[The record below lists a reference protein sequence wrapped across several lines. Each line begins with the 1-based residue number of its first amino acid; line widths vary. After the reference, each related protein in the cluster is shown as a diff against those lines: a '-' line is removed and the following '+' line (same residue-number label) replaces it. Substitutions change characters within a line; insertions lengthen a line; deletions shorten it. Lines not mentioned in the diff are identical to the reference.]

1 MDLELVRQQISS
13 QAKKGGPANN
23 FIFFS
28 IQKRWE
34 LDIHIFVKTTQFQIQ
49 PANCSNSF
57 SSVKYFPLLYPDKL
71 KNSEFEWEQ
80 FWFIAKIKKS
90 LPE

>member
-13 QAKKGGPANN
+13 QAKRGGPANN

-28 IQKRWE
+28 GKRQK
-34 LDIHIFVKTTQFQIQ
+34 LDWDICESISVSD
-49 PANCSNSF
+49 PACKLFYSF